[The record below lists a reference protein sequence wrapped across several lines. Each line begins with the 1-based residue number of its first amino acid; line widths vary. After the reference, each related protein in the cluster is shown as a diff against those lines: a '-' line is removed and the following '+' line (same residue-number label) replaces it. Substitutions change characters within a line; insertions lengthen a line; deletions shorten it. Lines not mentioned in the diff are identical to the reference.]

1 MTSSVLTN
9 RITRSRRTIP
19 KELQVSIFRR
29 DRWLCHL
36 CKRPVI
42 SAPAMKYL
50 QRDLEESHFA
60 DLAYWRFAY
69 HRQGAPLLDELAAV
83 IDHIEVFSGG
93 GLDVAENLATAC
105 NRCNMTR
112 NNSELQSGWT
122 NAQSGESGES
132 TVSQT
137 RGMGFQV
144 CSCIWRKSM
153 LPIRPRQKKSGVEY
167 SNRLGKQTPDTIS
180 CRAYSRTSA
189 LLSPRFLNRNSNTS
203 LASARVVSQ
212 SSSDSHPRP

>member
-1 MTSSVLTN
+1 MTSSVVTN

-42 SAPAMKYL
+42 FAPAMKYL

-112 NNSELQSGWT
+112 NNSEL
-122 NAQSGESGES
+122 
-132 TVSQT
+132 
-137 RGMGFQV
+137 
-144 CSCIWRKSM
+144 RKW
-153 LPIRPRQKKSGVEY
+153 LDKRPIRRIRGKYGEPDAWDGFSSLFLHLAKKYAADLTASE
-167 SNRLGKQTPDTIS
+167 KEW
-180 CRAYSRTSA
+180 CRV
-189 LLSPRFLNRNSNTS
+189 LK
-203 LASARVVSQ
+203 
-212 SSSDSHPRP
+212 